1 MALEVDLNALLKTLC
16 PRVYP
21 DVGPEPL
28 PARPYV
34 TWQQVGGEVITFL
47 DRTLPCKRNARMQIN
62 VWADTR
68 LASNTLA
75 MQIEDALR
83 LSTAFQAS
91 PAGALVADHEPDL
104 KLYGCRQDFTIFST

>member
-1 MALEVDLNALLKTLC
+1 MALEVDLNTLLKTLC

-28 PARPYV
+28 PMRPYV
-34 TWQQVGGEVITFL
+34 TWQQAGGEAITFL
-47 DRTLPCKRNARMQIN
+47 DRTLPGKRNARVQIN

-68 LASNTLA
+68 LSANALA

-83 LSTAFQAS
+83 LSQAFQAA
-91 PAGALVADHEPDL
+91 PLAALIADYELEL
-104 KLYGCRQDFTIFST
+104 KLYGTIQDFSIFS